1 MRKWADRTSLC
12 ADHRIL
18 TLQRVKPV
26 VVRDE
31 GVISLLTEI
40 QTPTSSAGSVP
51 QPDSWRPL
59 SSSLATR
66 KFDYRSQASARVFMS
81 TPCGR
86 QLIPESRLEACFAAV
101 ALARPD
107 IETLYEQPAP
117 ITYFDFDGKAK
128 RHWFDFLVVKTDG
141 SRWMV
146 AVKPAARA
154 TQRFRSEMSLIARQV
169 STDVAQGVWIITEA
183 AVPPAA
189 VSDARLL
196 LSVRQDQDFEAYAR
210 LTELARTIPGA
221 VAIKELASAVVG
233 ARSGFRAVVRL
244 IAEGVLER
252 VDASPLTPAA
262 FVRPASGVQGQEGWR

>member
-1 MRKWADRTSLC
+1 M
-12 ADHRIL
+12 
-18 TLQRVKPV
+18 Q
-26 VVRDE
+26 
-31 GVISLLTEI
+31 TEN
-40 QTPTSSAGSVP
+40 QTPISGAGSDP
-51 QPDSWRPL
+51 HPDCWKPL
-59 SSSLATR
+59 SGSLATR
-66 KFDYRSQASARVFMS
+66 KYDYRSQASARYFMS

-86 QLIPESRLEACFAAV
+86 QLNSESRLEGSFATV

-117 ITYFDFDGKAK
+117 VTYFDHDGKAK

-154 TQRFRSEMSLIARQV
+154 TQRFRSEMSLIAAQV
-169 STDVAQGVWIITEA
+169 STRVAQGVWIITEA

-189 VSDARLL
+189 VTDARLL
-196 LSVRQDQDFEAYAR
+196 LSVLQDRDFETYAR
-210 LTELARTIPGA
+210 LTEMVRTIPGA

-252 VDASPLTPAA
+252 VDASPLTPSA
-262 FVRPASGVQGQEGWR
+262 FVRPASSVQGQEGWR